1 VTGAPS
7 AFAPRGRI
15 PVAILGA
22 TGAVG
27 QTFVRLLRNHPW
39 FYVAEVGA
47 SERSAGKSYTDA
59 THWLEGEMPDDVAR
73 LRVMACDPE
82 LISAPLVFSALDS
95 NAAGSI
101 EASFARAGRI
111 VCSNARNFRMERDV
125 PLLIPEINAQHVSVI
140 AAQRARTG
148 WAGAIVTNA
157 NCASTVAALALAPI
171 HEKFGVTKLFVAT
184 MQAVSGAGYPGVA
197 SLDILGNV
205 IPFIGD
211 EEPKI
216 EAEIC
221 KLLGTVVGGS
231 IEPAAFR
238 VTAHANR
245 VPVEHGHTV
254 CMSIGLATTASP
266 EEIVETISAW
276 VGREEAGALPSRPEH
291 SLRVTMLPDRPQPR
305 RDVGLGGGMTVSV
318 GRIRPDE
325 LLDIR
330 LVAMGSNT
338 IRGAAGGAVM
348 NAELLVSQG
357 YVTRT

>member
-1 VTGAPS
+1 
-7 AFAPRGRI
+7 
-15 PVAILGA
+15 
-22 TGAVG
+22 
-27 QTFVRLLRNHPW
+27 VRLLRDHPW

-47 SERSAGKSYTDA
+47 SERSAGKSYAEA
-59 THWLEGEMPDDVAR
+59 THWLEGEMPADIAT
-73 LRVMACDPE
+73 LRVMECDPE
-82 LISAPLVFSALDS
+82 SMLAPLVFSALDS
-95 NAAGSI
+95 SAAGSI
-101 EASFARAGRI
+101 EPSFARDGRV
-111 VCSNARNFRMERDV
+111 VCSNAKNYRMEPDV
-125 PLLIPEINAQHVSVI
+125 PLLIPEINAQHISVI
-140 AAQRARTG
+140 TAQRARTR
-148 WAGAIVTNA
+148 WNGAIVTNA

-171 HEKFGVTKLFVAT
+171 HENFGVTKLFVAT
-184 MQAVSGAGYPGVA
+184 MQAVSGAGYPGVS

-216 EAEIC
+216 ETEIA
-221 KLLGTVVGGS
+221 KLLGTVVGNA

-254 CMSIGLATTASP
+254 CMSIGLATSASP
-266 EEIVETISAW
+266 KQVAEAISTW
-276 VGREEAGALPSRPEH
+276 VGREEATGLPSRPERPLH
-291 SLRVTMLPDRPQPR
+291 VTAAPDRPQPR
-305 RDVGLGGGMTVSV
+305 RDVGIGGGMTVSV

-348 NAELLVSQG
+348 NAELLVTQG
-357 YVTRT
+357 YVART